1 MIDLQLI
8 GIGTG
13 DPEHLTL
20 QALRVL
26 NSADL
31 VLIPHKGVNKGDLAA
46 LRHTLCTQHLNRPV
60 PVVGFDLPVRD
71 ASTDSYLGGVQ
82 DWHDAIA
89 ATWSRL
95 IQQHRPQGGRVALL
109 VWGDPSLYDSS
120 LRIAERLRAGG
131 LMLQVQ
137 VVPGLSSL
145 QLLTAVH
152 AIPLNTLGGPVL
164 ITTGR
169 QLRAHGWPA
178 GVDTVVVML
187 DGDCTFQTLPPD
199 ALTIYWAAYLGMPQQ
214 LTLAG
219 PLASTG
225 LVIVQARAAARA
237 AHGWLM
243 DIYLLRRQPS
253 GLPPPTLPSLR

>member
-1 MIDLQLI
+1 MIELLLI

-20 QALRVL
+20 QAIRVL

-31 VLIPHKGVNKGDLAA
+31 VLIPQKGADKSDLAA
-46 LRHTLCTQHLNRPV
+46 LRHALCERHLSRPV

-71 ASTDSYLGGVQ
+71 AASGTYLGGVH
-82 DWHDAIA
+82 DWHAAIA
-89 ATWSRL
+89 ATWAGL
-95 IQQHRPQGGRVALL
+95 IATHRPQGGRVALL

-131 LMLQVQ
+131 LALRVQ
-137 VVPGLSSL
+137 VVPGLTSL

-152 AIPLNTLGGPVL
+152 AIPLNTLGAPVL

-178 GVDTVVVML
+178 GVDTVAVML
-187 DGDCTFQTLPPD
+187 DGDCAFRTLPPD
-199 ALTIYWAAYLGMPQQ
+199 GLAIYWAAYLGMPQQ
-214 LTLAG
+214 IALAG
-219 PLASTG
+219 PLAETG
-225 LVIVQARAAARA
+225 PRIVQARAEARV
-237 AHGWLM
+237 AHGWIM
-243 DIYLLRRQPS
+243 DTYLLRRK
-253 GLPPPTLPSLR
+253 GAA

>member
-20 QALRVL
+20 QAIRVL

-31 VLIPHKGVNKGDLAA
+31 VLIPHKGANKADLAA
-46 LRHTLCTQHLNRPV
+46 LRHTLCAQHLRRPV

-89 ATWSRL
+89 ATWGQL
-95 IQQHRPQGGRVALL
+95 IKQHRPQGGRVALL
-109 VWGDPSLYDSS
+109 IWGDPALYDSS
-120 LRIAERLRAGG
+120 LRIAERLRAAG
-131 LMLQVQ
+131 LTLQVQ

-152 AIPLNTLGGPVL
+152 AMPLNTLGAPVL

-169 QLRAHGWPA
+169 HLRAHGWPA

-187 DGDCTFQTLPPD
+187 DGGCAFQTLAPD
-199 ALTIYWAAYLGMPQQ
+199 GLSIYWAAYLGMPQQ
-214 LTLAG
+214 MALAG

-225 LVIVQARAAARA
+225 PVIVQARAAARA

-243 DIYLLRRQPS
+243 DIYLLRRQPDGVS
-253 GLPPPTLPSLR
+253 PAD